1 MTALAL
7 SAPST
12 PATAPGTTT
21 TTASLLAVG
30 LNHASAPLDLRGRY
44 AVPVDRLASTL
55 QGLRE
60 HLLAR
65 GAPATGLTLLS
76 TCNRTELYLGGPDAA
91 ELLAPVETWFAAQG
105 GAGPEDL
112 RPHRYVH
119 QDADVARH
127 AFRVAAGLDSAVLG
141 EPQILGQLKTAVRTA
156 DAAGM
161 LGGTLQQL
169 FQRSFAVAK
178 AVRSGTEIGAHPVSL
193 AAAAVRI
200 AVQLFGDLSQQR
212 VLFIGAGEMIDLVAT
227 HLAARTPAAISVAN
241 RSLERAE
248 ALASRLG
255 GTALPLVGLDR
266 RLHEFDLIVSC
277 TASSLPLVGLGAV
290 QRALRARRHRPM
302 LMFDLA
308 VPRDIEAEVGALDD
322 VYLYTVDDL
331 ASRAAEGGERRLA
344 AVQAAESL
352 VDAGVDHFRLWLA
365 RRASVPLVQSVLAR
379 GESWREQELLRARR
393 ALARGA
399 PVDEVLQLLSATLT
413 RKLLHGALAG
423 LHHSKGEEHAAW
435 ADAAQRCFLRSDAH
449 GAG

>member
-7 SAPST
+7 AASSPST
-12 PATAPGTTT
+12 P
-21 TTASLLAVG
+21 SCLLAVG

-76 TCNRTELYLGGPDAA
+76 TCNRTELYLGGSDAA
-91 ELLAPVETWFAAQG
+91 DLLAPVETWFAAQG
-105 GAGPEDL
+105 GAGPDDL

-200 AVQLFGDLSQQR
+200 ALQLFGDLSQQR

-227 HLAARTPAAISVAN
+227 HLAARAPAAIAVAN

-248 ALASRLG
+248 ALAGRLG

-290 QRALRARRHRPM
+290 QRALRARRRRPM

-308 VPRDIEAEVGALDD
+308 VPRDIEAEVGGLDD

-365 RRASVPLVQSVLAR
+365 RRASVPLVQAVLAQ
-379 GESWREQELLRARR
+379 GESWREQELQRARR
-393 ALARGA
+393 ALTRGA

-435 ADAAQRCFLRSDAH
+435 TDAAQRCFLRSDAH